1 MTDSEKIKFNRA
13 IHAIRMK
20 ADRLIAEAEILKQTA
35 DELSKTLIITP
46 AQRSVVDIKMQMD
59 FKRRELNI
67 KKR

>member
-1 MTDSEKIKFNRA
+1 MTDIEKQRFSKA

-35 DELSKTLIITP
+35 DDLSKTLIATP
-46 AQRSVVDIKMQMD
+46 AQRSVVETIMMAD
-59 FKRRELNI
+59 FKRRELQI

>member
-1 MTDSEKIKFNRA
+1 MTDSEKIKFNKA

-35 DELSKTLIITP
+35 DELSATLIVTP
-46 AQRSVVDIKMQMD
+46 SQRSVVEIKMMAD
-59 FKRRELNI
+59 FKRRELQI

>member
-1 MTDSEKIKFNRA
+1 MFRDCLNGL
-13 IHAIRMK
+13 MK
-20 ADRLIAEAEILKQTA
+20 EAEILKQTA